1 MPIIKLLIY
10 GQVQGVGF
18 RYWVRGKFR
27 ELGIEGQVRNNDD
40 GTVVVEIVGT
50 EPTKRI
56 LKLLRQGPPLAR
68 VKKVV
73 ILKDSVTVAQ

>member
-1 MPIIKLLIY
+1 MKSVKLIIY

-27 ELGIEGQVRNNDD
+27 ELGITGEVWNNDD
-40 GTVVVEIVGT
+40 GTVGVEFQSKMEGSDPSIKLIG
-50 EPTKRI
+50 
-56 LKLLRQGPPLAR
+56 LLRQGSPLAR

-73 ILKDSVTVAQ
+73 IL